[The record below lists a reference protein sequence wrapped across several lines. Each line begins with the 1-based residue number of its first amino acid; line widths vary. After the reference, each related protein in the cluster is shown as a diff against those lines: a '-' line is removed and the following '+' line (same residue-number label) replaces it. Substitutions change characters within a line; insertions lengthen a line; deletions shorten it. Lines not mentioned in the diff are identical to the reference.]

1 MAILACQLPKPKSG
15 VILTFLFFSHTT
27 FNPLANLGDS
37 TLKIHSEFYH
47 FSTRTATTLGQATII
62 CLLDFCHLLPSWSS
76 CFHLCLTESVA
87 YTYTRVILLRYVR
100 LCHPLAKNLPMIPY
114 STQNNLR
121 SPYSGQWSPVCS
133 GPLPPLWPC
142 PLTRSTPVTLAC
154 FAVPQ
159 TVTKHMLSSSP
170 LHLLFL
176 LPGKLFPPVPI
187 WLNPPLP
194 SCLYSHLISPLSLLW
209 PSYVKFNPSL
219 YSYPCP
225 CHSRNPPF
233 FS

>member
-133 GPLPPLWPC
+133 GPLPPL
-142 PLTRSTPVTLAC
+142 
-154 FAVPQ
+154 
-159 TVTKHMLSSSP
+159 
-170 LHLLFL
+170 
-176 LPGKLFPPVPI
+176 
-187 WLNPPLP
+187 
-194 SCLYSHLISPLSLLW
+194 
-209 PSYVKFNPSL
+209 
-219 YSYPCP
+219 
-225 CHSRNPPF
+225 
-233 FS
+233 